1 MAINPYAEMQKV
13 YNAKIAWGN
22 ATTDEERAKQSDI
35 ANKARTTLS
44 NYGYKDLADKISAD
58 GATAETVKRVMD
70 GYAKTNKV
78 ATRPYLYSL
87 GQKYGMSSSDIDKI
101 ISWDDDT
108 GQVSLGGRVVGTPDI
123 VVDGVS
129 YWSDPSK
136 LDKAFDSH
144 IAATGTTRPKETT
157 VNQEN
162 EKLFKSLYGEYD
174 HLVKTNPFETET
186 GKSILAKYD
195 LAGLQ
200 GRDNEVAN
208 GASSNGGNID
218 SFAAANALRQQTS
231 LVNQGQMAVL
241 EAHQQ
246 KLDHAR
252 SLLSDIGVHIDRVYN
267 QDETSKNNDV
277 TRKSEIASVTGHTPT
292 EWTLQNDAFL
302 KNFVDESGNLKPE
315 YYETN
320 FQELINNAK
329 ASGNSDLA
337 NKYAILRGLKIFG
350 KFSEYGK
357 YIDQGDISYIT
368 PQKTEDA
375 KNNEFTRKAETA
387 TVTGYTPTEWTYA
400 SNPYFNSDGTLNDV
414 YMSEDFDNTGG
425 FTTIINNAKERI
437 KTTNDSTERDNL
449 EATIKYAT
457 QAKAYKTLNNPEYA
471 QYAHEVSGVIPQKTE
486 TAREFD
492 DTMTYNYALIES
504 DENKNNAN
512 NATSLAL
519 VDKEGANAVSKIN
532 AQKNADVAVAKATA
546 KTNENK
552 DSGDDKKDDVLTDSE
567 VKNWADKLNSEFEKE
582 FPGWKALKS
591 TSDGNYTLD
600 KAETAYVVLRV
611 FGSDDLTQEQKEY
624 LVYDKFKLNP
634 DAVNDVVNDKHYK

>member
-1 MAINPYAEMQKV
+1 MSMAINPYAEMQKV
-13 YNAKIAWGN
+13 YDAKIAWGN
-22 ATTDEERAKQSDI
+22 ATTNEERAKQSDI
-35 ANKARTTLS
+35 ANKARNTLA

-87 GQKYGMSSSDIDKI
+87 GQKYGMSSSDVDKI

-174 HLVKTNPFETET
+174 NLVKTNPFETET
-186 GKSILAKYD
+186 GKAILAKYD

-200 GRDNEVAN
+200 GRDNEVAS

-218 SFAAANALRQQTS
+218 SFAAANALRQQSS

-292 EWTLQNDAFL
+292 EWT
-302 KNFVDESGNLKPE
+302 
-315 YYETN
+315 
-320 FQELINNAK
+320 
-329 ASGNSDLA
+329 
-337 NKYAILRGLKIFG
+337 
-350 KFSEYGK
+350 
-357 YIDQGDISYIT
+357 
-368 PQKTEDA
+368 
-375 KNNEFTRKAETA
+375 
-387 TVTGYTPTEWTYA
+387 YA
-400 SNPYFNSDGTLNDV
+400 SNPFFNKDGSLNDM
-414 YMSEDFDNTGG
+414 YLSEDFDNTGG
-425 FTTIINNAKERI
+425 FTTIINNAKEKL
-437 KTTNDSTERDNL
+437 KTTTDNSERADL
-449 EATIKYAT
+449 EATIRYAT
-457 QAKAYKTLNNPEYA
+457 QAKAYKTINNPKYA
-471 QYAHEVSGVIPQKTE
+471 QYAHEVSGVTPQKTE
-486 TAREFD
+486 AARQFD
-492 DTMTYNYALIES
+492 DTMTYNYALINS
-504 DENKNNAN
+504 DEKKNNAN

-519 VDKEGANAVSKIN
+519 ADKEGSNAVNKVN
-532 AQKNADVAVAKATA
+532 AQKDADIAVVKATA
-546 KTNENK
+546 EASKDEKNK
-552 DSGDDKKDDVLTDSE
+552 ALLSDSE
-567 VKNWADKLNSEFEKE
+567 VKKWVDNLNKE
-582 FPGWKALKS
+582 FGEKNPGYKALKA

-600 KAETAYVVLRV
+600 KAETAYVVLRL
-611 FGSDDLTQEQKEY
+611 FGSDELTQEQKEY
-624 LVYDKFKLNP
+624 LAYEKFKLNP
-634 DAVNDVVNDKHYK
+634 DTVKEVINDKHYK